1 VSEVTGNGASGDG
14 AGAVSPA
21 QGRSTF
27 QAAEPIHAM
36 IYFTPHFLP
45 AYEAVGLRGRRMGYF
60 ASRAA
65 AMGPVPADVVIATFF
80 NFNPDLVRR
89 AIPDAWSLASPEAI
103 LGARLSA
110 VDTSLREAWGE
121 RVDSAEVAEAADLA
135 RAAALAAVAW
145 PHGRPLFGAH
155 AELPWPAEPHL
166 ALWHAQTLLR
176 EFRGDGH
183 VALLTTAGLTPVE
196 ALVTHAAAGAV
207 TTSALQVSRAWGDA
221 DWAAGVASVRAR
233 GWLADGDGLALN
245 EAGRAFRQG
254 LEDRTDELAVGAWA
268 ALGPAGCARLTEL
281 ARPLSQAIIDSG
293 LYRTVAAFPQKAA
306 SPDAN

>member
-1 VSEVTGNGASGDG
+1 VSTVTGTGGAGEVT
-14 AGAVSPA
+14 PA
-21 QGRSTF
+21 QGRSAF

-80 NFNPDLVRR
+80 NFNPDLVRG
-89 AIPDAWSLASPEAI
+89 AIPDAWTLASPQAI
-103 LGARLSA
+103 LGARLKA
-110 VDTSLREAWGE
+110 VDISLREAWRD
-121 RVDSAEVAEAADLA
+121 RVDSAEVAEAAE
-135 RAAALAAVAW
+135 LAAVAARAAVQW

-183 VALLTTAGLTPVE
+183 VALLTTSGLTPVE
-196 ALVTHAAAGAV
+196 ALVTHAAAGKVAD
-207 TTSALQVSRAWGDA
+207 TALRVSRAWGDA

-233 GWLADGDGLALN
+233 GWLADGDELALS

-268 ALGPAGCARLTEL
+268 ALGPAGCDRLAEL
-281 ARPLSQAIIDSG
+281 ARPLSQAVIDSG
-293 LYRTVAAFPQKAA
+293 VYRPVAGFARPPARTE
-306 SPDAN
+306 SS

>member
-1 VSEVTGNGASGDG
+1 MSTVTGNGGP
-14 AGAVSPA
+14 AGVSPE
-21 QGRSTF
+21 QGRATF

-36 IYFTPHFLP
+36 IYFTPYFLP

-89 AIPDAWSLASPEAI
+89 AIPAAWALARPEAI

-110 VDTSLREAWGE
+110 VDSSLREAWGDG
-121 RVDSAEVAEAADLA
+121 VGSAEVAEAAELA
-135 RAAALAAVAW
+135 KVAALAAVQW

-155 AELPWPAEPHL
+155 AQLPWPAEPHL

-196 ALVTHAAAGAV
+196 ALVTHAAAGSV
-207 TTSALQVSRAWGDA
+207 TDAALRMSRAWGDE

-233 GWLADGDGLALN
+233 GWLADGDELMLS
-245 EAGRAFRQG
+245 EEGRAFRQD
-254 LEDRTDELAVGAWA
+254 LEARTDELAVGAWA
-268 ALGPAGCARLTEL
+268 ALGPDGCARLTEL
-281 ARPLSQAIIDSG
+281 ALPLAQAVIDSG
-293 LYRTVAAFPQKAA
+293 LYRAIPGRARPPA
-306 SPDAN
+306 SPAAG